1 MLNYFKKK
9 RAREIY
15 WIPTIYVRSLSLNVG
30 CYLLKINQP
39 PSSTVKS
46 CKTASDTGDCRRAI
60 SRLYFLSQKSVTCAQ
75 WNWMWSDRAVVNLCV
90 APWMRPTCE
99 FTHRGG
105 LVVKEVSGS
114 RREEKR
120 VMGREY
126 GHGTLCTR
134 MKLEKS
140 KTFKERS
147 CGKSKRDFG
156 DRWGRLRPQFPC

>member
-46 CKTASDTGDCRRAI
+46 CKTASDTGDCRRANAC
-60 SRLYFLSQKSVTCAQ
+60 LYFLSQKSVTCAQ
-75 WNWMWSDRAVVNLCV
+75 WNWMWSDRAIVNLCV
-90 APWMRPTCE
+90 APWMRSTCE
-99 FTHRGG
+99 LTHRGG

-126 GHGTLCTR
+126 GTLCTR
-134 MKLEKS
+134 MKLENQKPL
-140 KTFKERS
+140 KKEVA
-147 CGKSKRDFG
+147 GKASVTLGTAGADS
-156 DRWGRLRPQFPC
+156 DRGSLAR